1 MSFASPVSRFPEMA
15 KEFTGE
21 LEIRPALDEELADV
35 LELWD
40 AARSRY
46 STTPD
51 SREVIDRLRAG
62 DPGALLVALR
72 GGQVI
77 GTLIAAWDGWR
88 GNMYRLAVDTGHHRR
103 GAGIALVRAGERR
116 LYECGARRVTAL
128 VGSEDEDAVALWR
141 AAGYEHDQNVSRFVK
156 NL

>member
-1 MSFASPVSRFPEMA
+1 MA

-72 GGQVI
+72 DGQVI

-88 GNMYRLAVDTGHHRR
+88 GNMYRLAVAAGHRRR

-141 AAGYEHDQNVSRFVK
+141 AAGYEHDRNVSRFVK
-156 NL
+156 NLRASESADG